1 MAMLHM
7 TTTSSAVAVTDEE
20 AVQAL
25 LDEWG
30 VQPSNTGFED
40 GQFFLYGHAGF
51 NAFPECRADP
61 ETAAFLHAFR
71 EYIADGEEWGV
82 QTVGNEKCRHP
93 LVAYRYRVTPDAV
106 YYSDLR
112 TDEHRIDAD
121 GGRVEDGQDGTVPVY
136 AVVVHPPDATSYVA
150 NVYADREA
158 AAQVRG
164 ELRSERQGIDVA
176 IEEYGVD
183 A

>member
-1 MAMLHM
+1 MATLHM

-20 AVQAL
+20 AVTAL

-30 VQPSNTGFED
+30 VQPSNTVFED

-51 NAFPECRADP
+51 NAFPESRADP
-61 ETAAFLHAFR
+61 RTAAFLHAFR
-71 EYIADGEEWGV
+71 ECMADDAEWEV

-112 TDEHRIDAD
+112 TAEHRIDAD
-121 GGRVEDGQDGTVPVY
+121 GDRVEDSQDEIVPVY
-136 AVVVHPPDATSYVA
+136 AVVVHPQDATSYVA

-158 AAQVRG
+158 AEQARR

-176 IEEYGVD
+176 IKEYEVV